1 MASLAP
7 HDKPQ
12 FYLLI
17 VLYFLQGIGCG
28 LSYGSVPFLLKTL
41 IKGSNFTQI
50 GIFSMSTY
58 PYSLKILWSPIV
70 DSFYS
75 TKRGRRRSWIIPT
88 QYLIGV
94 VFLILGSSG
103 ILVRLFPELDP
114 NFSVTQAAT
123 DLAQNVGSQ
132 AGKIASAINLP
143 KLTFVF
149 GFLIFLCATQD
160 IAVDGWALE
169 ILSEE
174 SLSFASTAQT
184 VGLNCG
190 YFTSFTVFLSFN
202 SPDFTNKYLRK
213 IPKPYGLI
221 SLPQYLTFCGVVYMI
236 ITTYVAFYTKE
247 KMLAVERI
255 QPLKQEDDIEMA
267 TPMVVNPVELPLIE
281 NSEFADERKL
291 SEEKPQEFAIVQPK
305 HTLTYVYRAFLK
317 IIKLPNVQTLCAV
330 HLVTKFAFQ
339 CNEGATQLKLL
350 DKGFRREDLAITV
363 LIDFPFEIIFGYYV
377 GKLSSSNDLLNSSS
391 SSRSSSSSSSFFH
404 SRSGKKIHFLIKLL
418 FGELGVLTPFLFG
431 FLGRLL
437 AAALGSCVVW
447 MYPSDSVDGELPLW
461 YFLLVIVHNLLGSF
475 MNTIQFVSIC
485 AFHTRIA
492 DPMIGGTY
500 MTLLN
505 TISNLG
511 GTWPKILVMKLIDYG
526 TVVQPACIG
535 CEETVIVQD
544 GYYKTNFLCVTVGL
558 LLYFGFIKRKMVYL
572 QKTDKYSWRA

>member
-41 IKGSNFTQI
+41 IKESNFTQI

-94 VFLILGSSG
+94 VFLVLGSSG

-114 NFSVTQAAT
+114 NFTTAHVAT
-123 DLAQNVGSQ
+123 NLAQKAGSAVGSQ
-132 AGKIASAINLP
+132 TGKITSSINLP
-143 KLTFVF
+143 KLTCVF

-202 SPDFTNKYLRK
+202 SSDFTNKYLRK

-221 SLPQYLTFCGVVYMI
+221 SLPQYLTFCGIVYMI

-247 KMLAVERI
+247 KMLASQGI
-255 QPLKQEDDIEMA
+255 QPLKQENDIEMA
-267 TPMVVNPVELPLIE
+267 MPMVVSPAELPLLE
-281 NSEFADERKL
+281 NSEFADESKL
-291 SEEKPQEFAIVQPK
+291 GEDKSQEFSIVQPK

-377 GKLSSSNDLLNSSS
+377 GKLSSSNDSLNG
-391 SSRSSSSSSSFFH
+391 SSSFFH
-404 SRSGKKIHFLIKLL
+404 TPNGKRRHFLIRL
-418 FGELGVLTPFLFG
+418 FLGELGVLTPFLFG

-447 MYPSDSVDGELPLW
+447 MYPSNSVDGDLPLW

-492 DPMIGGTY
+492 DPIIGGTY

-526 TVVQPACIG
+526 TVVQPACVG
-535 CEETVIVQD
+535 CEETVVVQD
-544 GYYKTNFLCVTVGL
+544 GYYKTNFFCVTVGL
-558 LLYFGFIKRKMVYL
+558 LLYFGFIKKKMVYL
-572 QKTDKYSWRA
+572 QKTDKYSWRS